1 MGCLDGE
8 GVIPGSG
15 KGVISSN
22 LLECMIWYL
31 RPSFRSV
38 LVKAGLA

>member
-8 GVIPGSG
+8 GGIPGTG
-15 KGVISSN
+15 KGVISFN

-31 RPSFRSV
+31 RPRP
-38 LVKAGLA
+38 

>member
-8 GVIPGSG
+8 GGIPGTG
-15 KGVISSN
+15 KGVISFN

-31 RPSFRSV
+31 RPRPRLRFV
-38 LVKAGLA
+38 MVNTG